1 MSDERLDEIRDKI
14 KIERVRVHSTVEGEV
29 LAYVD
34 GLDYSEV
41 DGDDILWLIQRV
53 RELEQANRRLRDGR

>member
-14 KIERVRVHSTVEGEV
+14 KIERVPVHSTVEGEV

-41 DGDDILWLIQRV
+41 DADDILWLIQRV
-53 RELEQANRRLRDGR
+53 RELEQENRRLRDGR